1 MSKNNETF
9 ELEIEEKGK
18 TVKRAFKISEATLQQ
33 QNEATKVYNRA
44 LRDALESGAL
54 LRNKLED
61 YMRNQG
67 MWNDEKQADL
77 ELMQKEILDKEKQLA
92 KGGIRLSVAKDAALE
107 MADKRAEIR
116 AMLMERNS
124 LDSSTAEGQADNA
137 RFDYLVSATLVYN
150 DSNKP
155 YFKDLADYRNKN
167 TEAVSLEA
175 ARRLAQK
182 LYGLDSNHEQNLA
195 ENKFL
200 REFDF
205 VDEDLRLLNKDGK
218 LVDREG
224 NLFNEDGRYID
235 EEGNLIDVDGN
246 RVNEEGDYEF
256 KRQPFLDD
264 DGKPIEEAKE
274 ESEPEPQEE
283 VKAEDSE
290 EKEEAEVNE

>member
-1 MSKNNETF
+1 MKTSLLATASGK
-9 ELEIEEKGK
+9 EKG
-18 TVKRAFKISEATLQQ
+18 IIL
-33 QNEATKVYNRA
+33 
-44 LRDALESGAL
+44 D
-54 LRNKLED
+54 D
-61 YMRNQG
+61 
-67 MWNDEKQADL
+67 
-77 ELMQKEILDKEKQLA
+77 QKEILDKEKQLA

-224 NLFNEDGRYID
+224 NLVNEDGRYID

>member
-44 LRDALESGAL
+44 FRDALESGAL

-77 ELMQKEILDKEKQLA
+77 ALMQREILDKEKQLA

-224 NLFNEDGRYID
+224 NLVNEDGRYID

>member
-1 MSKNNETF
+1 MSKDNDTF

-44 LRDALESGAL
+44 FRDALESGAL

-61 YMRNQG
+61 YMRSQG

-77 ELMQKEILDKEKQLA
+77 EILQKEILDKEKQLA

-107 MADKRAEIR
+107 MSDKRAEIR

-124 LDSSTAEGQADNA
+124 LDGSTAEGQADNA

-200 REFDF
+200 QEFKF
-205 VDEDLRLLNKDGK
+205 VDKDLRLINKDGK

-224 NLFNEDGRYID
+224 NLINEDGRYID
-235 EEGNLIDVDGN
+235 EEGNLIDLDGN
-246 RVNEEGDYEF
+246 PVNEEGDYEF

-264 DGKPIEEAKE
+264 DGKPIEDKKE

>member
-1 MSKNNETF
+1 MSKDNDTF

-44 LRDALESGAL
+44 FRDALESGAL

-61 YMRNQG
+61 YMRSQG
-67 MWNDEKQADL
+67 MWNDEKQANL
-77 ELMQKEILDKEKQLA
+77 ELLQKEILDKEKQLA

-107 MADKRAEIR
+107 MSDKRAEIR

-124 LDSSTAEGQADNA
+124 LDGSTAEGQADNA

-200 REFDF
+200 QEFKF
-205 VDEDLRLLNKDGK
+205 VDKDLRLINEDGK
-218 LVDREG
+218 LIDREG
-224 NLFNEDGRYID
+224 NLINEDGRYID
-235 EEGNLIDVDGN
+235 EEGNLIDLDGN
-246 RVNEEGDYEF
+246 PVNEEGDYEF

-264 DGKPIEEAKE
+264 DGKPIEDKKE

>member
-1 MSKNNETF
+1 MSKDNDNF
-9 ELEIEEKGK
+9 EFEVEEKGK
-18 TVKRAFKISEATLQQ
+18 TIKRAFKISEATLQQ

-44 LRDALESGAL
+44 FRDALESGAL

-224 NLFNEDGRYID
+224 NLVNEDGRYID